1 VKHADPLVL
10 RAKIQQIGGLMEG
23 NKGYWVAQA
32 LILAFYVI
40 TLVIYN
46 RAKTE
51 YAGGKIGAAVNMIMV
66 FVALLFVSDYVDY
79 FLSSLLPIGEQ
90 GKFNIMVLLRLVALS
105 VLCFGG
111 LRFFVSKTM
120 KGGLARPASLVEVE
134 SAARAGSKQVD
145 SGMPRGDEGV
155 ADSAIPS
162 SAQAVDS
169 AADEI
174 GVAQDVSETMPALG
188 RYEIIEEL
196 GRGGMG
202 IVYKGRDPKLGR
214 LTAIK
219 TVRFADDFN
228 GDQVEKMRGL
238 FFREAEVVAKLSH
251 PNIVTI
257 YDVGEDLDLYYIAME
272 YLEGED
278 LEKYTEKVKS
288 LPVRES
294 IDIVSQVCDALYYAH
309 SHGVVH
315 RDIKP
320 GNIMVLENGRVKVT
334 DFGIAR
340 ATESSKTR
348 TGEIKGTPPYM
359 SPEQLSTSKV
369 DGRSDIFSVGV
380 VLYWLF
386 TGVLP
391 FRADTLTTL
400 MYQIAM
406 VPHEPPSKHNPK
418 IYKAAEAIVNRAL
431 EKKAERRYQTAKQMA
446 DHLRLLGRKI
456 DESRARAKS

>member
-1 VKHADPLVL
+1 
-10 RAKIQQIGGLMEG
+10 MEG

-32 LILAFYVI
+32 LILGFYVI
-40 TLVIYN
+40 TLVVYN
-46 RAKTE
+46 RAKKE

-120 KGGLARPASLVEVE
+120 KGGLVRPASLVGVE
-134 SAARAGSKQVD
+134 STASAGSKQVD
-145 SGMPRGDEGV
+145 SEVMRGTEEV
-155 ADSAIPS
+155 ADSAGLS

-174 GVAQDVSETMPALG
+174 GVEQDVSETVPALG

-219 TVRFADDFN
+219 TVRFSDDFN

-278 LEKYTEKVKS
+278 LEQYTEKVKS

-294 IDIVSQVCDALYYAH
+294 IDIVSQVCDALDYAH

-320 GNIMVLENGRVKVT
+320 GNIMVLGNRRVKVT

-369 DGRSDIFSVGV
+369 DGRSDIFSLGV

-391 FRADTLTTL
+391 FRAETLTTL

-431 EKKAERRYQTAKQMA
+431 EKKVEKRYQTAKLMGA
-446 DHLRLLGRKI
+446 HLRLLGRKI
-456 DESRARAKS
+456 DESRARARS